1 MPDNARTRLAALSE
15 RKPRTKAAQARSLW
29 PEIEAALE
37 KGHSL
42 KSVCECLEADGLSMT
57 VQTLGSY
64 MTRMRRML
72 ALGDRP
78 AVSRDQQHR
87 IRAVKDH
94 DEPAVVTANRSSKTS
109 LDPLANIRE
118 RLGERTGF
126 DYRPE
131 LADPK
136 KLI

>member
-1 MPDNARTRLAALSE
+1 LAALHDK
-15 RKPRTKAAQARSLW
+15 KPRTKAAQVRTLW
-29 PEIEAALE
+29 PEIKAALE

-42 KSVCECLEADGLSMT
+42 KTVCECLEADGLTMT

-64 MTRMRRML
+64 VTRMRRMP
-72 ALGDRP
+72 ALRDEP
-78 AVSRDQQHR
+78 TVSRDHQHR
-87 IRAVKDH
+87 MEAARDH
-94 DEPAVVTANRSSKTS
+94 DVAAVATAATSRSSV
-109 LDPLANIRE
+109 DPLANIRE
-118 RLGERTGF
+118 RLVKRTGF